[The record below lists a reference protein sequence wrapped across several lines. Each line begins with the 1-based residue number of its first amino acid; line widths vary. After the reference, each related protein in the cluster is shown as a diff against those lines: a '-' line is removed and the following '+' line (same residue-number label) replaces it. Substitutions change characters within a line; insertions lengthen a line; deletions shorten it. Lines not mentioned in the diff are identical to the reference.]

1 MGLVETTI
9 EVTKLAGKLAN
20 PELLQEATKANTE
33 ALAMSREN
41 LDLHKKVMH
50 LEAQIQ
56 QLQARAEVTARVF
69 RNGGFM
75 FLEGD
80 PAPHCS
86 KCWDADR
93 KLIHLREVG
102 ARRCPVC
109 DTPNIQD
116 LPVNPRR
123 EDAGSV
129 PAW

>member
-9 EVTKLAGKLAN
+9 EVTKLPGKLAN

-41 LDLHKKVMH
+41 LELHKKVMH

-56 QLQARAEVTARVF
+56 QLQARADVTARVF
-69 RNGGFM
+69 RNGGFV

-80 PAPHCS
+80 PDPHCS
-86 KCWDADR
+86 KCWDENR
-93 KLIHLREVG
+93 KLIHI
-102 ARRCPVC
+102 ARGFGSVCPLC
-109 DTPNIQD
+109 KNTHYFDI
-116 LPVNPRR
+116 PVNPKRS
-123 EDAGSV
+123 DPNSI